1 METLKFTFL
10 REERWLS
17 EHRTSYRYDCGHE
30 RQNREDY
37 SEPCVHRACSVNHT
51 VESVHREN
59 RREGYRNDG
68 HHK

>member
-17 EHRTSYRYDCGHE
+17 EHRCNFTDTTVDK

-37 SEPCVHRACSVNHT
+37 SEPCVHRARSVNHT